1 MVETFWLKRSRKAI
15 VHVRSFVLAGKP
27 PLVLHMHYTIP
38 IFYTYEIRNVVVPS
52 SGDTADEFEE
62 IA

>member
-1 MVETFWLKRSRKAI
+1 MVETFWLRRPREAI
-15 VHVRSFVLAGKP
+15 VDARSIVLAGKP
-27 PLVLHMHYTIP
+27 HLVLHMHYTIP

-52 SGDTADEFEE
+52 SGDTPDEFEE